1 MTRALDS
8 ILRHSLS
15 YDKMT
20 FGSQEELI
28 LTVHLSL
35 KEKFIQTFSKECI
48 EASFIDS
55 IGIVSFLKKY
65 SKRWGIVLGFI
76 FLFVCVNLSSKFLW
90 RINIDG
96 NYSIS
101 DDEIMNILYESGL
114 YEGVYV
120 PHLDYDKIHNQ
131 FLLKTDKISWISIN
145 IDGNVANVKVKERM
159 SEEIKSSATYAN
171 VVAKQDGQISMVTV
185 YDGIKTVNIYDV
197 VKKGDMLISGVMNS
211 SSQGVRYVHAD
222 GIVNAYVTKN
232 ITIRIPMRQQI
243 KVYTGNIHTEL
254 DLKVFIKNI
263 NIFKKYR
270 NSYTLCDKI
279 ETSER
284 ISLFGVCPLPISIN
298 KTKYLEYN
306 FENVTY
312 TQREAKDLALKELK
326 IEMDSQ
332 LKDAELI
339 SKSINHY
346 CDFEYYY
353 IECELYCIENIAEI
367 VEFEVTKE
375 K

>member
-1 MTRALDS
+1 M
-8 ILRHSLS
+8 
-15 YDKMT
+15 
-20 FGSQEELI
+20 
-28 LTVHLSL
+28 
-35 KEKFIQTFSKECI
+35 
-48 EASFIDS
+48 
-55 IGIVSFLKKY
+55 
-65 SKRWGIVLGFI
+65 
-76 FLFVCVNLSSKFLW
+76 FVCVNLSSKFLW

-101 DDEIMNILYESGL
+101 DGEIMNILYESGL

-120 PHLDYDKIHNQ
+120 PQLDYNKIHNQ

-197 VKKGDMLISGVMNS
+197 VKKGDMLISGVMSS

-254 DLKVFIKNI
+254 DLKVFIKKI